1 MHLSVQVVLAAAAV
15 GIAAGVLVAALA
27 LRRAALRA
35 EGVLAIL
42 EQELRPLVGQLHAL
56 LADLR
61 SLSREAHTDLERVG
75 IVTERV
81 DDLAAG
87 LSRTVGVLAG
97 LTRVGQLVGV
107 AAGLKKGFDVF
118 VHRVRKDQGDN
129 HE

>member
-1 MHLSVQVVLAAAAV
+1 MHLSVQFLLLACAVAVAAGLVLAS
-15 GIAAGVLVAALA
+15 LA

-42 EQELRPLVGQLHAL
+42 EQELRPLVGQVLAL

-61 SLSREAHTDLERVG
+61 TLSREAHADLERVG
-75 IVTERV
+75 RVTERV

-87 LSRTVGVLAG
+87 LSRLVSVLGG
-97 LTRVGQLVGV
+97 LTRAGQIVGV
-107 AAGLKKGFDVF
+107 AAGLKKGLDVF
-118 VHRVRKDQGDN
+118 VHRLRKEQGDN